1 MLVREACVEAFYVLA
16 LGLVS
21 IGCAAW
27 LIQAVLAVR
36 AMRATP
42 ILAHTEY
49 AQPAA
54 WPRVALI
61 VPACNE
67 AATLD
72 AAARSLLAQDYP
84 DLEFIFV
91 DDRSTDGT
99 SAIVDRLAAADP
111 RVRAVHIDRLPAGW
125 LGKVHALHTASQV
138 ATGQWLLFIDADV
151 HLAPQALRKAIAFCI
166 ARDREHLAILP
177 EFWSSTF
184 WLDAVMSSFLRLGII
199 GSRSWGI
206 ENPESTAAI
215 GIGAFN
221 LVRRDA
227 LARTPGFEFLRLEV
241 VDDIGLGQ
249 MLKRSGVRSS
259 FALGRE
265 LVGLHWYRSVGEMV
279 RGTEK
284 NAFAAIGH
292 YSVARTIGVI
302 LAYLISEWSPI
313 AALLPIWPPALN
325 VLGGVTLVVAVATI
339 AGMMR
344 WMRRP
349 ILPALIFPAGALIF
363 AYAVLRSGVLALVR
377 GGLLWRGTLY
387 PTRELRLN
395 QRYRF
400 L

>member
-1 MLVREACVEAFYVLA
+1 MQTAYWVACGVIAMGCAVWIVQAALAFRAMHATRVLA
-16 LGLVS
+16 D
-21 IGCAAW
+21 CDHPA
-27 LIQAVLAVR
+27 
-36 AMRATP
+36 
-42 ILAHTEY
+42 
-49 AQPAA
+49 PAA
-54 WPRVALI
+54 WPRVSII

-67 AATLD
+67 ADSLD
-72 AAARSLLAQDYP
+72 AAARSLLAQNYP
-84 DLEFIFV
+84 DLEFILV
-91 DDRSTDGT
+91 NDRSTDASGE
-99 SAIVDRLAAADP
+99 IIDRLASSDA
-111 RVRAVHIDRLPAGW
+111 RVRAIHITRLPSGW

-138 ATGQWLLFIDADV
+138 ATGEWLLFIDADV
-151 HLAPQALRKAIAFCI
+151 HLAPGAIRKAIAFCT

-177 EFWSSTF
+177 SFWSSTF
-184 WLDAVMSSFLRLGII
+184 WLDAVLSSFLRLGII
-199 GSRSWGI
+199 GSRSWAI
-206 ENPESTAAI
+206 EDPHSTAAI

-259 FALGRE
+259 LALGRD
-265 LVGLHWYRSVGEMV
+265 LVGLHWYRSVGDMV

-292 YSVARTIGVI
+292 YSHLRTIGVV
-302 LAYLISEWSPI
+302 AGYLVTEWSPLV
-313 AALLPIWPPALN
+313 ALLPLWPLAVN
-325 VLGGVTLVVAVATI
+325 ILGGLSLIAAITAIVA
-339 AGMMR
+339 MMR

-363 AYAVLRSGVLALVR
+363 AFAVLRSGVLALVR

-387 PTRELRLN
+387 PTSELRN
-395 QRYRF
+395 GQRYRF